1 MTLAH
6 DHAPANTPYAPI
18 AAIALA
24 ATVEDALSDIQ
35 AHAAPCES
43 LTALVM
49 IGGAAADLAHAYA
62 DEHAPI
68 PFALTPAGIDM
79 IGGAK

>member
-6 DHAPANTPYAPI
+6 PHTPAHTPYAARDLADTI
-18 AAIALA
+18 TGALG
-24 ATVEDALSDIQ
+24 EIQ

-43 LTALVM
+43 LTALVL

-62 DEHAPI
+62 DEHAPV
-68 PFALTPAGIDM
+68 PFALTLDGIDM
-79 IGGAK
+79 ICGAK

>member
-6 DHAPANTPYAPI
+6 DHAPA
-18 AAIALA
+18 AARALA
-24 ATVEDALSDIQ
+24 ATVEDALNEIQ

-43 LTALVM
+43 LTALAM
-49 IGGAAADLAHAYA
+49 IGGATVDLANAYA

-68 PFALTPAGIDM
+68 PFTLTPAGIDM

>member
-6 DHAPANTPYAPI
+6 AHTPAHAPYA
-18 AAIALA
+18 ARDLA
-24 ATVEDALSDIQ
+24 DTITDALDEIQ

-43 LTALVM
+43 LTSLMM

-62 DEHAPI
+62 DEHAPV
-68 PFALTPAGIDM
+68 PFALTPAGVDM

>member
-1 MTLAH
+1 MTLARPH
-6 DHAPANTPYAPI
+6 TPAHAPYA
-18 AAIALA
+18 ARALA
-24 ATVEDALSDIQ
+24 ENIAETLAEIQ

-43 LTALVM
+43 LTALLM

-68 PFALTPAGIDM
+68 PFTLTPAGVDM
-79 IGGAK
+79 IGGTK

>member
-6 DHAPANTPYAPI
+6 AHAPTTAR
-18 AAIALA
+18 ALA
-24 ATVEDALSDIQ
+24 DTITDALDEIQ

-43 LTALVM
+43 LTDLLM
-49 IGGAAADLAHAYA
+49 IGGAAVDLAHAYA

-68 PFALTPAGIDM
+68 PFTLTPAGVDM

>member
-1 MTLAH
+1 MTLARPH
-6 DHAPANTPYAPI
+6 TPATAR
-18 AAIALA
+18 ALA
-24 ATVEDALSDIQ
+24 DTITDALDEIQ

-43 LTALVM
+43 MTALLM
-49 IGGAAADLAHAYA
+49 IGGAAADLAHEYA
-62 DEHAPI
+62 DEYAPV